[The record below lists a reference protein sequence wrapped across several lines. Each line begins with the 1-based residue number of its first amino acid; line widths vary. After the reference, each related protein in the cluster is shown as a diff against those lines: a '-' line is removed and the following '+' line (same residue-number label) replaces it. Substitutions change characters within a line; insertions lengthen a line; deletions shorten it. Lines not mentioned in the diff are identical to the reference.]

1 MRPNNGPISGA
12 IFWTLFWY
20 RTRGTNCALHFVV
33 AVFWVRK
40 RPLFWGRG
48 RAPKH
53 DQKAEK
59 SHSLKQY
66 LFQGQ
71 RVRRAHD
78 ARVPADTRFEVVSL
92 SQEGHNQPHTLK
104 DPRPIPQV
112 WGTPLFLE
120 KLAHETGLM
129 SGSDNVFIKN
139 QSEPGIRPVVFS
151 FQVKHQTNSGRPETG
166 LMHSRP
172 CSGIMKSRCGVG
184 LEHIWQA

>member
-1 MRPNNGPISGA
+1 MPAYLQSNTAAPKTVPFSGPQNGTAKLHIFGIFSAAFGGLHGDRGYTQICLAHPCTDNPRHKTTTRPHIEWKVGPVLRPNNGPISGA

-33 AVFWVRK
+33 AVFWARK

-78 ARVPADTRFEVVSL
+78 ARVD
-92 SQEGHNQPHTLK
+92 
-104 DPRPIPQV
+104 
-112 WGTPLFLE
+112 
-120 KLAHETGLM
+120 
-129 SGSDNVFIKN
+129 SGSV
-139 QSEPGIRPVVFS
+139 EPAF
-151 FQVKHQTNSGRPETG
+151 PEYFT
-166 LMHSRP
+166 
-172 CSGIMKSRCGVG
+172 KFA
-184 LEHIWQA
+184 QAGQ